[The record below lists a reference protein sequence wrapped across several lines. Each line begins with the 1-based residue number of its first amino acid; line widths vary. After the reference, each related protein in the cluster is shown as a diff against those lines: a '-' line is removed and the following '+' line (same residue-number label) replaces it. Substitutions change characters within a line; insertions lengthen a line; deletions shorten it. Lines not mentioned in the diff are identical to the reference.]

1 MSKIITFIKNHKKT
15 TATLSV
21 IMTFLL
27 GTGAAFATGGTT
39 ADFSPVFTEV
49 MALLEGDIGRIIT
62 ACAVGWGFIQILQ
75 QNWIQVIGSFLGA
88 LLLINLEDILDSLF
102 TAAITIPI

>member
-1 MSKIITFIKNHKKT
+1 MRKLLNIIKANKTFT
-15 TATLSV
+15 VFL
-21 IMTFLL
+21 TFLL
-27 GTGAAFATGGTT
+27 GTGTALATGGTT

-75 QNWIQVIGSFLGA
+75 QNWVQVIGSFLGA

-102 TAAITIPI
+102 TAAIAIPI